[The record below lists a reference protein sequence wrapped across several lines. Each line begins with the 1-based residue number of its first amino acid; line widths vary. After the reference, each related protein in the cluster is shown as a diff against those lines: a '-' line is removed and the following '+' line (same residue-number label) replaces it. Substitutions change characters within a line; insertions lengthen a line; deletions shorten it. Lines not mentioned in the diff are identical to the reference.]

1 LSLIGGN
8 LKMAELNIQGTSRT
22 FEEKVAG
29 LKPEAKE
36 ALEQIKA
43 ALLAKKKV
51 NERVSKK
58 YATYNR
64 GRDQIARVSII
75 ATSLRV
81 HLALDP
87 KDHPDKTWIKDLS
100 AKSAYEKVP
109 AMVRISSPLA
119 LRRVLALIEAL

>member
-1 LSLIGGN
+1 
-8 LKMAELNIQGTSRT
+8 MAELNIQGTSRT

-36 ALEQIKA
+36 ALAQIQA

-87 KDHPDKTWIKDLS
+87 KAYTDKTWIKDLS